1 MKLSRILGQR
11 NLEFIHLFK
20 MGLHSLNPTPDDVG
34 LGRKVET
41 NASGFGAIKT
51 AYDLGQF
58 AYDAASFA
66 APYAAAVGRGAMQ
79 LGRAALP
86 LISAA
91 L

>member
-1 MKLSRILGQR
+1 
-11 NLEFIHLFK
+11 
-20 MGLHSLNPTPDDVG
+20 MGLHTLTPTPDDVG
-34 LGRKVET
+34 LGRKVEKIAT
-41 NASGFGAIKT
+41 GFGAIKS
-51 AYDLGQF
+51 AYDLGHF

-66 APYAAAVGRGAMQ
+66 APYVAAAGRGAMQ